1 MKDRPDSVWVDIVLV
16 KLPPDGLKGFIH
28 LREALQLTTNATHLY
43 QQSKSLPYTLLE
55 KVYFGTADHLVK
67 RLKNPEILQIIER
80 DDVEKVISVEARIPE
95 EAKPIPNLP
104 KQLVE
109 FIDLD
114 ICFDNIGVLPA
125 YYADINDFNKMQEGY
140 RFNSLSREFLVSDKN
155 GDWQDDWYVFA
166 VNTMDDPFCI
176 DFTQK
181 DIGFPVYFSYHGTGK
196 WVPIKIADSLERF
209 EQILRVLKSKD
220 LEVPFELSAL
230 PLEIDLN
237 NEFWD
242 EVNGTCKELDQH

>member
-1 MKDRPDSVWVDIVLV
+1 MMKDIPNSVWVDIVLV
-16 KLPPDGLKGFIH
+16 KLPPDGLKGFVH

-43 QQSKSLPYTLLE
+43 QQSKSLPYTLME
-55 KVYFGTADHLVK
+55 KVYFGTAHNLMK

-80 DDVEKVISVEARIPE
+80 DDREEVVSVKARIPE
-95 EAKPIPNLP
+95 EAKQIPELP
-104 KQLVE
+104 KQLVD
-109 FIDLD
+109 FINLD
-114 ICFDNIGVLPA
+114 ICFDYIGMLPA

-140 RFNSLSREFLVSDKN
+140 RFNSLSGEFLVSDKN
-155 GDWQDDWYVFA
+155 GDWQDGWYVFA
-166 VNTMDDPFCI
+166 VNTMDDPFYI

-181 DIGFPVYFSYHGTGK
+181 DIGFPVYYSYHGTGK
-196 WVPIKIADSLERF
+196 WVPIKIADTLEQF

-220 LEVPFELSAL
+220 VEVPFDVSEL

-242 EVNGTCKELDQH
+242 EVNGTCKELDQ